1 MRERQSSNSLFV
13 ALQRLLPQHGLS
25 RAVGVLAASQ
35 QKWLKRLQIRAF
47 ARLYQVDLAEAAQP
61 AIDDY
66 LSFNDFFTRSLKPGV
81 RPLAGSDETTAVC
94 PADGVISQAGSISQ
108 GRLLQAKGHDY
119 SLDSLLGESS
129 RSFDGGSFATIY
141 LAPRDYHRVHLPVP
155 GRLRRTRAIPGA
167 LFSVNATTEA
177 QIDGLFARNER
188 LVCYFDT
195 TLGSMAV
202 VLVGA
207 MIVAGIETAWD
218 GPASPYQTL
227 QETRHELDRFNRGAE
242 IGRFFL
248 GSTVIVCLP
257 PNSAELASG
266 LTPGTPVRMGQALF
280 RLTAVE
286 RPMSN

>member
-1 MRERQSSNSLFV
+1 MSERRSSNSLFV

-35 QKWLKRLQIRAF
+35 QEWLKRLQIRAF
-47 ARLYQVDLAEAAQP
+47 ARLYEVDLNDAAQP
-61 AIDDY
+61 TVDDY
-66 LSFNDFFTRSLKPGV
+66 LSFNDFFTRALKPGI

-141 LAPRDYHRVHLPVP
+141 LAPRDYHRVHLPVR

-227 QETRHELDRFNRGAE
+227 QETRHELDPFNRGVE

-266 LTPGTPVRMGQALF
+266 LTPGTPVKMGQALF
-280 RLTAVE
+280 HLTAVE